1 MLAYILNISGWL
13 LLPFMDG
20 IAKYLSSEIH
30 FIQVV
35 WGRYFFMLLVSFP
48 LAFIFFRKEISF
60 PKTISVQLFRS
71 FFLFLSTVFFFYAIS
86 VITLAEALTLAFIS
100 PIIVTILSIFYLKE
114 KVGIHRWT
122 AVLIGFFGVMIII
135 RPGFIEINFASFS
148 AIAAGISYAFYIIY
162 TRKLSFTDSAVV
174 TLLFTGIVG
183 CIFISLIVPF
193 YWINLDLKQL
203 LLLISL
209 ASIGTLG
216 HFLIILSLRF
226 GEASKLAPLGYFE
239 ISTNILV
246 GYAFFGDL
254 PDIWIY
260 LGLSLIV
267 FSGIYIFIRE
277 RREIKQTN

>member
-1 MLAYILNISGWL
+1 MLAYILNLSGWL

-20 IAKYLSSEIH
+20 IAKYLSTEIH
-30 FIQVV
+30 FVQVV

-48 LAFIFFRKEISF
+48 LALIFFRKEIKF
-60 PKTISVQLFRS
+60 PQSISVQLFRS

-86 VITLAEALTLAFIS
+86 IISLAEALTLAFIS
-100 PIIVTILSIFYLKE
+100 PIIVTILSIFFLNE
-114 KVGIHRWT
+114 KVEIQRWT
-122 AVLIGFFGVMIII
+122 AVVIGFLGVLLII
-135 RPGFIEINFASFS
+135 RPGFLEINFASLS
-148 AIAAGISYAFYIIY
+148 ALAAGITYAFYIIY
-162 TRKLSFTDSAVV
+162 TRKLSFTDSAIV
-174 TLLFTGIVG
+174 TLLFTGVVG
-183 CIFISLIVPF
+183 CIFISIIVPF
-193 YWINLDLKQL
+193 YWTNLDTRQL

-209 ASIGTLG
+209 ASIGMLG
-216 HFLIILSLRF
+216 HFLIILSLRL

-254 PDIWIY
+254 PDFWIY

-277 RREIKQTN
+277 NKESKIK

>member
-1 MLAYILNISGWL
+1 MLAYILNLSGWL

-20 IAKYLSSEIH
+20 IAKFLSTEIH
-30 FIQVV
+30 FVQVV

-48 LAFIFFRKEISF
+48 LALIFFRKEIKF
-60 PKTISVQLFRS
+60 PQSISVQLFRS

-86 VITLAEALTLAFIS
+86 IISLAEALTLAFIS
-100 PIIVTILSIFYLKE
+100 PIIVTILSIFFLNE

-122 AVLIGFFGVMIII
+122 AVVIGFLGVLVII
-135 RPGFIEINFASFS
+135 RPGFLEINFASLS
-148 AIAAGISYAFYIIY
+148 ALAAGITYAFYIIY
-162 TRKLSFTDSAVV
+162 TRKLSFTDSAIV
-174 TLLFTGIVG
+174 TLLFTGVVG
-183 CIFISLIVPF
+183 CIFISIIVPF
-193 YWINLDLKQL
+193 YWTNLDIRQF

-209 ASIGTLG
+209 ASIGMLG
-216 HFLIILSLRF
+216 HFLIILSLRL

-254 PDIWIY
+254 PDLWIY

-277 RREIKQTN
+277 NKESKIK

>member
-135 RPGFIEINFASFS
+135 RPGFIEINLASFS
-148 AIAAGISYAFYIIY
+148 AIAAGI
-162 TRKLSFTDSAVV
+162 
-174 TLLFTGIVG
+174 
-183 CIFISLIVPF
+183 
-193 YWINLDLKQL
+193 
-203 LLLISL
+203 
-209 ASIGTLG
+209 
-216 HFLIILSLRF
+216 
-226 GEASKLAPLGYFE
+226 
-239 ISTNILV
+239 
-246 GYAFFGDL
+246 
-254 PDIWIY
+254 
-260 LGLSLIV
+260 
-267 FSGIYIFIRE
+267 
-277 RREIKQTN
+277 

>member
-1 MLAYILNISGWL
+1 MLAYIFNLSGWL

-20 IAKYLSSEIH
+20 IAKFLSTEIH
-30 FIQVV
+30 FVQVV

-48 LAFIFFRKEISF
+48 LALIFFRKEIKF
-60 PKTISVQLFRS
+60 PQSISVQLFRS
-71 FFLFLSTVFFFYAIS
+71 FFLFLSTVFFFYSIS
-86 VITLAEALTLAFIS
+86 IISLAEALTLAFIS
-100 PIIVTILSIFYLKE
+100 PIIVTILSIFFLNE

-122 AVLIGFFGVMIII
+122 AVVIGFLGVLVII
-135 RPGFIEINFASFS
+135 RPGFLEINFASLS
-148 AIAAGISYAFYIIY
+148 ALAAGITYAFYIIY
-162 TRKLSFTDSAVV
+162 TRKLSFTDSAIV
-174 TLLFTGIVG
+174 TLLFTGVVG
-183 CIFISLIVPF
+183 CIFISIIVPF
-193 YWINLDLKQL
+193 YWTNLDTRQL

-209 ASIGTLG
+209 ASIGMLG
-216 HFLIILSLRF
+216 HFLIILSLRL

-254 PDIWIY
+254 PDLWIY

-277 RREIKQTN
+277 NKESKIK

>member
-1 MLAYILNISGWL
+1 MLAYILNLSGWL

-20 IAKYLSSEIH
+20 IAKFLSTEIH
-30 FIQVV
+30 FVQVV

-48 LAFIFFRKEISF
+48 LALMFFRKEIKF
-60 PKTISVQLFRS
+60 PQSISVQLFRS

-86 VITLAEALTLAFIS
+86 IISLAEALTLAFIS
-100 PIIVTILSIFYLKE
+100 PIIVTILSIFFLNE

-122 AVLIGFFGVMIII
+122 AVVIGFLGVLLII
-135 RPGFIEINFASFS
+135 RPGFLEINFASLS
-148 AIAAGISYAFYIIY
+148 ALAAGITYAFYIIY
-162 TRKLSFTDSAVV
+162 TRKLSFTDSAIV
-174 TLLFTGIVG
+174 TLLFTGVVG
-183 CIFISLIVPF
+183 CIFISIIVPF
-193 YWINLDLKQL
+193 YWTNLDTRQL

-209 ASIGTLG
+209 ASIGMLG
-216 HFLIILSLRF
+216 HFLIILSLRL

-254 PDIWIY
+254 PDLWIY

-277 RREIKQTN
+277 NKESKIK

>member
-1 MLAYILNISGWL
+1 MLAYILNLSGWL

-20 IAKYLSSEIH
+20 IAKYLSTEIH
-30 FIQVV
+30 FVQVV

-48 LAFIFFRKEISF
+48 LALIFFRKEIKF
-60 PKTISVQLFRS
+60 PQSISVQLCRS

-86 VITLAEALTLAFIS
+86 IISLAEALTLAFIS
-100 PIIVTILSIFYLKE
+100 PIIVTILSIFFLNE

-122 AVLIGFFGVMIII
+122 AVVIGFLGVLLII
-135 RPGFIEINFASFS
+135 RPGFLEINFASLS
-148 AIAAGISYAFYIIY
+148 ALAAGITYAFYIIY
-162 TRKLSFTDSAVV
+162 TRKLSFSDSAIV
-174 TLLFTGIVG
+174 TLLFTGVVG
-183 CIFISLIVPF
+183 CIFISIIVPF
-193 YWINLDLKQL
+193 YWTNLDTRQL

-209 ASIGTLG
+209 ASIGMLG
-216 HFLIILSLRF
+216 HFLIILSLRL

-254 PDIWIY
+254 PDLWIY

-277 RREIKQTN
+277 NKESKIK

>member
-1 MLAYILNISGWL
+1 MLAYILNLSGWL

-20 IAKYLSSEIH
+20 IAKFLSTEIH
-30 FIQVV
+30 FVQVV

-48 LAFIFFRKEISF
+48 LALIFFRKEIKF
-60 PKTISVQLFRS
+60 PQSISVQLFRS

-86 VITLAEALTLAFIS
+86 IISLAEALTLAFIS
-100 PIIVTILSIFYLKE
+100 PIIVTILSIFFLNE

-122 AVLIGFFGVMIII
+122 AVIIGFLGVLVII
-135 RPGFIEINFASFS
+135 RPGFVEINFASLS
-148 AIAAGISYAFYIIY
+148 ALAAGITYAFYIIY
-162 TRKLSFTDSAVV
+162 TRKLSFSDSAIV
-174 TLLFTGIVG
+174 TLLFTGVVG
-183 CIFISLIVPF
+183 CIFISIIVPF
-193 YWINLDLKQL
+193 YWTNLDTRQL

-209 ASIGTLG
+209 ASIGMLG
-216 HFLIILSLRF
+216 HFLIILSLRL

-239 ISTNILV
+239 ISTNIFV

-254 PDIWIY
+254 PDLWIY

-277 RREIKQTN
+277 NKESKIK

>member
-1 MLAYILNISGWL
+1 MLAYILNLFGWL

-20 IAKYLSSEIH
+20 IAKYLSTEIH
-30 FIQVV
+30 FVQVV

-48 LAFIFFRKEISF
+48 LALMFFRKEIKF
-60 PKTISVQLFRS
+60 PQSISVQLFRS

-86 VITLAEALTLAFIS
+86 IISLAEALTLAFIS
-100 PIIVTILSIFYLKE
+100 PIIVTILSIFFLNE
-114 KVGIHRWT
+114 KVGIHRWA
-122 AVLIGFFGVMIII
+122 AVVIGFLGVLVII
-135 RPGFIEINFASFS
+135 RPGFLEVNFASL
-148 AIAAGISYAFYIIY
+148 AALAAGITYAFYIIY
-162 TRKLSFTDSAVV
+162 TRKLSFSDSAIV
-174 TLLFTGIVG
+174 TLLFTGVVG
-183 CIFISLIVPF
+183 CIFISIIVPF
-193 YWINLDLKQL
+193 YWTNLDTRQL

-209 ASIGTLG
+209 ASIGMLG
-216 HFLIILSLRF
+216 HFLIILSLRL

-254 PDIWIY
+254 PDLWIY

-277 RREIKQTN
+277 NKESKIK

>member
-1 MLAYILNISGWL
+1 MLAYVLNLSGWL

-20 IAKYLSSEIH
+20 IAKFLSTEIH
-30 FIQVV
+30 FVQVV

-48 LAFIFFRKEISF
+48 LALIFFRKEIKF
-60 PKTISVQLFRS
+60 PQSISVQLFRS

-86 VITLAEALTLAFIS
+86 IISLAEALTLAFIS
-100 PIIVTILSIFYLKE
+100 PIIVTILSIFFLNE

-122 AVLIGFFGVMIII
+122 AVVIGFLGVLVII
-135 RPGFIEINFASFS
+135 RPGFLEINFASLS
-148 AIAAGISYAFYIIY
+148 ALAAGITYAFYIIY
-162 TRKLSFTDSAVV
+162 TRKLSFTDSAIV
-174 TLLFTGIVG
+174 TLLFTGVVG
-183 CIFISLIVPF
+183 CIFISIIVPF
-193 YWINLDLKQL
+193 YWTNLDTRQL

-209 ASIGTLG
+209 ASIGMLG
-216 HFLIILSLRF
+216 HFLIILSLRL

-254 PDIWIY
+254 PDLWIY

-277 RREIKQTN
+277 NKESKIK

>member
-1 MLAYILNISGWL
+1 MLAYILNLSGWL

-20 IAKYLSSEIH
+20 IAKFLSTEIH
-30 FIQVV
+30 FVQVV

-48 LAFIFFRKEISF
+48 FALIFFRKEIKF
-60 PKTISVQLFRS
+60 PQSISVQLFRS

-86 VITLAEALTLAFIS
+86 IISLAEALTLAFIS
-100 PIIVTILSIFYLKE
+100 PIIVTILSIFFLNE

-122 AVLIGFFGVMIII
+122 AVVIGFLGVLVII
-135 RPGFIEINFASFS
+135 RPGFLETNFASLS
-148 AIAAGISYAFYIIY
+148 ALAAGITYAFYIIY
-162 TRKLSFTDSAVV
+162 TRKLSFTDSAIV
-174 TLLFTGIVG
+174 TLLFTGVVG
-183 CIFISLIVPF
+183 CIFISIIVPF
-193 YWINLDLKQL
+193 YWTNLDTRQL

-209 ASIGTLG
+209 ASIGMLG
-216 HFLIILSLRF
+216 HFLIILSLRL

-254 PDIWIY
+254 PDLWIY

-277 RREIKQTN
+277 NKESKIK